1 MSVGGGQGTSDGATL
16 AGRTALVT
24 GAARGLGRAYAL
36 HLARLG
42 ADVAVLDIDL
52 HSYREYEA
60 EQALMTADTTAEEVQ
75 ALGRRSRAIE
85 ADVTSFAEMQE
96 AVEAIVGD
104 WGRLDIVVCNA
115 GGGIGSPWSARASE
129 LDMVEFDAVMRKN
142 LYGTVHTCVAAA
154 PVLKSQAYGK
164 IITVASISGLRGGR
178 EGTYS
183 HYGVA
188 KAGIAM
194 YTRYLAQD
202 LGRWNITANCIAPGY
217 VATGRLA
224 LAFEDMDEDTKV
236 SLNTLNALGRPATPE
251 DCARVVGF
259 LASPASD
266 YLTGVVLP
274 VDAGTVS

>member
-1 MSVGGGQGTSDGATL
+1 VLEERVLT
-16 AGRTALVT
+16 GRTALVT
-24 GAARGLGRAYAL
+24 GSARGLGRSYAL

-42 ADVAVLDIDL
+42 ADVAVVDIDL

-60 EQALMTADTTAEEVQ
+60 EQATMTADTTADEVE
-75 ALGRRSRAIE
+75 AVGTRSLAIE
-85 ADVTSFAEMQE
+85 ADVTSFAAMEEM
-96 AVEAIVGD
+96 VERVVGE

-115 GGGIGSPWSARASE
+115 GGGIGSPWGARASE
-129 LDMVEFDAVMRKN
+129 LDLAEFDAVLQKN
-142 LYGTVHTCVAAA
+142 LYGTVNTCVAAA
-154 PVLKSQAYGK
+154 PVLKSQGYGK

-178 EGTYS
+178 EGTYA

-188 KAGIAM
+188 KAAIAM

-202 LGRWNITANCIAPGY
+202 LGRWNVNVNCIAPGY

-224 LAFEDMDEDTKV
+224 LAFEAMDDDTKA
-236 SLNTLNALGRPATPE
+236 SLNTLNALGRPATTE

-259 LASPASD
+259 LAGPASD

-274 VDAGTVS
+274 IDAGTVS

>member
-1 MSVGGGQGTSDGATL
+1 MPEDTTL

-24 GAARGLGRAYAL
+24 GSARGLGRAYAL
-36 HLARLG
+36 HLAGLG

-52 HSYREYEA
+52 HSYREYKA
-60 EQALMTADTTAEEVQ
+60 EQALMTADTTAEEVE
-75 ALGRRSRAIE
+75 ALGQRSLAIE
-85 ADVTSFAEMQE
+85 ADVTSFPAMEE
-96 AVEAIVGD
+96 AVKQIAGA

-115 GGGIGSPWSARASE
+115 GGGIGSPWGARASE
-129 LDMVEFDAVMRKN
+129 LDLAEFDAVLQKN
-142 LYGTVHTCVAAA
+142 LYGTVNTCVAAA

-164 IITVASISGLRGGR
+164 IITVASISALRSGR
-178 EGTYS
+178 EGAYA

-202 LGRWNITANCIAPGY
+202 LGHWNIRVNCIAPGY

-224 LAFEDMDEDTKV
+224 LAFDAMDDRTKV
-236 SLNTLNALGRPATPE
+236 SLNTLNALGQPATPE

-259 LASPASD
+259 LAGPASD

>member
-1 MSVGGGQGTSDGATL
+1 MPDEATL
-16 AGRTALVT
+16 TGRTALVT
-24 GAARGLGRAYAL
+24 GSARGLGRAYAL

-42 ADVAVLDIDL
+42 ADVAVLDVDL

-75 ALGRRSRAIE
+75 DLGRLSLAIE
-85 ADVTSFAEMQE
+85 ADVTDFAAMQ
-96 AVEAIVGD
+96 AAID
-104 WGRLDIVVCNA
+104 RIRTEWGHLDIVVCNA
-115 GGGIGSPWSARASE
+115 GGGIGSPWGARASE
-129 LDMVEFDAVMRKN
+129 VDLDEFDAVLRKN
-142 LYGTVHTCVAAA
+142 LYGTVNTCVAAA
-154 PVLKSQAYGK
+154 PGLKAQGYGK

-188 KAGIAM
+188 KAGVAM

-202 LGRWNITANCIAPGY
+202 LGRWNVTANCIAPGY

-224 LAFEDMDEDTKV
+224 LAFEAMDEPTKA
-236 SLNTLNALGRPATPE
+236 SLNTLNALGRPATPQ

-259 LASPASD
+259 LSGPESD

-274 VDAGTVS
+274 IDAGTVS

>member
-1 MSVGGGQGTSDGATL
+1 MVPQETTL

-24 GAARGLGRAYAL
+24 GSARGLGRAYAL

-60 EQALMTADTTAEEVQ
+60 EQALMTADTTAEEVE
-75 ALGRRSRAIE
+75 ALGRRSVAIE
-85 ADVTSFAEMQE
+85 ADVTSLAAMEK
-96 AVEAIVGD
+96 AVERIAGD

-115 GGGIGSPWSARASE
+115 GGGIGSPWGARASE
-129 LDMVEFDAVMRKN
+129 LDLAEFDAVLQKN
-142 LYGTVHTCVAAA
+142 LYGTVNTCVAAA
-154 PVLKSQAYGK
+154 PVLKSQSYGK
-164 IITVASISGLRGGR
+164 VITVASISGLRGGR
-178 EGTYS
+178 EGTYA

-188 KAGIAM
+188 KAAIAM

-224 LAFEDMDEDTKV
+224 LAFEAMDDETKV

-251 DCARVVGF
+251 DCAKVVGF

>member
-1 MSVGGGQGTSDGATL
+1 MTEGAVL
-16 AGRTALVT
+16 EGRTALVT
-24 GAARGLGRAYAL
+24 GSARGLGRAYAL
-36 HLARLG
+36 HLAGLG

-60 EQALMTADTTAEEVQ
+60 EQARMTADTTADEVQ
-75 ALGRRSRAIE
+75 ATGRRSLAIE
-85 ADVTSFAEMQE
+85 ADVTEPDAVRSAVRQIE
-96 AVEAIVGD
+96 AA

-115 GGGIGSPWSARASE
+115 GGGIGSPWGAKASE
-129 LDMVEFDAVMRKN
+129 LDLGEFDAVMRKN

-154 PVLKSQAYGK
+154 PLLKAQRYGK

-178 EGTYS
+178 EGAYA

-188 KAGIAM
+188 KAGVAM

-202 LGRWNITANCIAPGY
+202 LGQWNVTANCIAPGY

-224 LAFEDMDEDTKV
+224 LAFDAMDDQTKV
-236 SLNTLNALGRPATPE
+236 SINTLNALGRPATPE

-274 VDAGTVS
+274 IDAGTVS

>member
-1 MSVGGGQGTSDGATL
+1 MPGETL
-16 AGRTALVT
+16 TGRTALVT
-24 GAARGLGRAYAL
+24 GSARGLGRAYAL
-36 HLARLG
+36 HLAGLG

-60 EQALMTADTTAEEVQ
+60 EQALMTADTTADEV
-75 ALGRRSRAIE
+75 AATGRRSLAIE
-85 ADVTSFAEMQE
+85 ADVTSSAAME
-96 AVEAIVGD
+96 AAVSTIVST
-104 WGRLDIVVCNA
+104 WGRLDVVVCNA
-115 GGGIGSPWSARASE
+115 GGGIGSPWGARASE
-129 LDMVEFDAVMRKN
+129 LDLDEFDAVVKKN
-142 LYGTVHTCVAAA
+142 LYGTVNTCVAAA
-154 PVLKSQAYGK
+154 PVMKEQRYGK

-178 EGTYS
+178 EGTYA

-202 LGRWNITANCIAPGY
+202 LGRWGINCNCIAPGY

-224 LAFEDMDEDTKV
+224 LAFEAMDEPTKV
-236 SLNTLNALGRPATPE
+236 SLNVLNALGRPATTS
-251 DCARVVGF
+251 DCAQVVGF
-259 LASPASD
+259 LASDEAS

>member
-60 EQALMTADTTAEEVQ
+60 EQALMTADTTAEEVE
-75 ALGRRSRAIE
+75 ALGRRSLAIE
-85 ADVTSFAEMQE
+85 ADVTSLAAMQK
-96 AVEAIVGD
+96 AVDRIVAAWD
-104 WGRLDIVVCNA
+104 RLDIVVCNA
-115 GGGIGSPWSARASE
+115 GGGIGSPWAARASE
-129 LDMVEFDAVMRKN
+129 LDMAEFDAVLQKN

-154 PVLKSQAYGK
+154 PVLKAQAYGK

-178 EGTYS
+178 EGTYA

-224 LAFEDMDEDTKV
+224 LAFEDMDEETKV

-259 LASPASD
+259 LAGPASD

>member
-1 MSVGGGQGTSDGATL
+1 MISPETMLD
-16 AGRTALVT
+16 GRTAVVT
-24 GAARGLGRAYAL
+24 GSARGLGRAYAL

-52 HSYREYEA
+52 HSYREYQA
-60 EQALMTADTTAEEVQ
+60 EQALMTADTTAEEVE
-75 ALGRRSRAIE
+75 ALGRRSLAIE
-85 ADVTSFAEMQE
+85 ADVTSFAAMEE
-96 AVEAIVGD
+96 AVRRITGE

-115 GGGIGSPWSARASE
+115 GGGIGSPWGARASE
-129 LDMVEFDAVMRKN
+129 LDLAEFDAVVQKN

-154 PVLKSQAYGK
+154 PVLKAQAYGK
-164 IITVASISGLRGGR
+164 IITVASISGLRAGR
-178 EGTYS
+178 EGAYA

-188 KAGIAM
+188 KAAIAM

-202 LGRWNITANCIAPGY
+202 LGRWNITANCVAPGY

-224 LAFEDMDEDTKV
+224 LAFGAMDEDTKV

-259 LASPASD
+259 LAGPASD

>member
-1 MSVGGGQGTSDGATL
+1 L
-16 AGRTALVT
+16 AG
-24 GAARGLGRAYAL
+24 
-36 HLARLG
+36 LG
-42 ADVAVLDIDL
+42 ADIAVLDIDL
-52 HSYREYEA
+52 HSYREYES
-60 EQALMTADTTAEEVQ
+60 ERELMTADTTAAEVE
-75 ALGRRSRAIE
+75 AIDRRSLAIE
-85 ADVTSFAEMQE
+85 ADVTSLPAMQD
-96 AVEAIVGD
+96 AVRRIVD
-104 WGRLDIVVCNA
+104 EWGHLDIVVCNA
-115 GGGIGSPWSARASE
+115 GGGIGSPWGARASE
-129 LDMVEFDAVMRKN
+129 LDLAEFDAVLQKN
-142 LYGTVHTCVAAA
+142 LYGTVNTCVAAA
-154 PVLKSQAYGK
+154 PALKSQSYGK
-164 IITVASISGLRGGR
+164 IITVASISALRGGR
-178 EGTYS
+178 DGAYA

-224 LAFEDMDEDTKV
+224 LAFEAMDDETKV

-259 LASPASD
+259 LAGPASD